1 MNILVFKTN
10 LSNSSHIQKVKHDLN
25 QNPKIQEWNVDLH
38 DCDNVLRVVT
48 DNISAMEVEKIVFDA
63 GYFCKELE

>member
-1 MNILVFKTN
+1 MKILVFKTN
-10 LSNSSHIQKVKHDLN
+10 LSNNRHIQKVKLPLN
-25 QNPKIQEWNVDLH
+25 QHPHIRAWNVDLH

-48 DNISAMEVEKIVFDA
+48 ENIPPTEVEKIVLGA